1 MVPGGL
7 GDLSIED
14 NEQYRR
20 DVEGP
25 TDGIDNVRDQRSTHQ
40 AS

>member
-1 MVPGGL
+1 MVPGGHV
-7 GDLSIED
+7 DLSIED
-14 NEQYRR
+14 NEQYRQ

-25 TDGIDNVRDQRSTHQ
+25 TDGVDNVRDLRSTHQ